1 MSFAPKF
8 FPKASLLG
16 ALAMAIALI
25 GQAVQAQPIPAESMA
40 AVQAVSIT
48 KARAEAIA
56 LQAVGGG
63 TVVLAL
69 LERDNGSIH
78 WSIDIVGST
87 AEHEVWVSTTG
98 KVIKII
104 TQPL

>member
-1 MSFAPKF
+1 MSLAHKFLPKVS
-8 FPKASLLG
+8 ALG
-16 ALAMAIALI
+16 ALALATALM
-25 GQAVQAQPIPAESMA
+25 GQAAQAQPIPTESMA

>member
-1 MSFAPKF
+1 MSFAIKF

-16 ALAMAIALI
+16 ALALATVVIAQTA
-25 GQAVQAQPIPAESMA
+25 QALPTPVEATA
-40 AVQAVSIT
+40 AMQAVSIT
-48 KARAEAIA
+48 KQRAEAIA

-63 TVVLAL
+63 TVVLAV
-69 LERDNGSIH
+69 LERENGFIH

-87 AEHEVWVSTTG
+87 AEHEVWVSTSG
-98 KVIKII
+98 KVLKII